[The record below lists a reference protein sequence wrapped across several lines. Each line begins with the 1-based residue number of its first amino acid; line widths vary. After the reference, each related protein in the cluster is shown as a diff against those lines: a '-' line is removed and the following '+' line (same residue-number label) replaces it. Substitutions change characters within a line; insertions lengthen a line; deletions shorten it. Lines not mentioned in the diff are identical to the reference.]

1 MSKKIKVIIAIVIAL
16 LGMLIMISKLFD
28 KQPVINTIEQ
38 TTLSNEGNTTISST
52 NITTKKKTTKKV
64 VKTTK
69 KAKKKTTGFNI
80 KASKSEMQNY
90 ARQYI
95 GNDDE
100 YEAFDYIIT
109 RESYWNA
116 NAVNKKSGASG
127 LCQSLPASK
136 MASAGKD
143 YKTNYKT
150 QIHWCV
156 SYCRTR
162 YGSIKKA
169 KQYWLK
175 HHWF

>member
-1 MSKKIKVIIAIVIAL
+1 MKN
-16 LGMLIMISKLFD
+16 KL
-28 KQPVINTIEQ
+28 
-38 TTLSNEGNTTISST
+38 TTISICLAVGLCGFGIMINWLYNNSKNELEVANTTETST
-52 NITTKKKTTKKV
+52 SSTTILEITKTSKKV

-69 KAKKKTTGFNI
+69 KVVKKKTTGFNI
-80 KASKSEMQNY
+80 KASKSEMQGY

-136 MASAGKD
+136 MANAGKD

-156 SYCRTR
+156 SYCRSR
-162 YGSIKKA
+162 YGSIQKA